1 MMRWYLYLLNAHQA
15 RHIFDLGLGEC
26 LTPHGRPWL
35 RWSEL
40 GPCNSMQM
48 EEREMGTRTLLRDLN
63 WIELNHSMYIRS
75 MFCCLWNPLN
85 SSSLQFAPIHW
96 QNYYLPHAG
105 STKEKEGNRQNKR
118 TQRNYPWFYPVF
130 LMLGQAWSRR
140 DSRCRCSTECWNQH
154 EIIQEHNTYSFVIV
168 CVIHVCVCV
177 SWSQNRIGTKFC
189 EAQWEMERKQ
199 FITHIACCR
208 AWPIDPQLMED
219 LGHWWPSVS
228 TALALSFF
236 GHPLPKFPRQCFNGT
251 PSLWKRR

>member
-1 MMRWYLYLLNAHQA
+1 MIFVFIKCPPGQA
-15 RHIFDLGLGEC
+15 YFRFGF
-26 LTPHGRPWL
+26 GRMLDTSWTAL
-35 RWSEL
+35 ASLIR
-40 GPCNSMQM
+40 
-48 EEREMGTRTLLRDLN
+48 TRTLQQHADGGKRNGNAHFAARLELN